1 MKARLKYFFLFF
13 ILLLIEILIGAFL
26 KGGFIRAYGGDILV
40 IPLLYALIRSV
51 FPQNTVQTARYLPVG
66 LLFLGI
72 FTECMQ
78 AIHLAD
84 LLGIQNPIIRI
95 VIGSTFDLLDILCYA
110 VGTILIYFSGVLRK
124 FKLELQ
130 VFY

>member
-40 IPLLYALIRSV
+40 IPLLYALIRIV
-51 FPQNTVQTARYLPVG
+51 FPQNTVQTARYLPAG